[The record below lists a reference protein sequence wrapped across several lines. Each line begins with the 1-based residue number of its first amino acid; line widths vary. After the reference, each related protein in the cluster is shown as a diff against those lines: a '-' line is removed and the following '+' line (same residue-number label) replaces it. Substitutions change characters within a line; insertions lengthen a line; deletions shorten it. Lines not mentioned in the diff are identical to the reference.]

1 MLLAFVALVALVLA
15 GCGSSSDQ
23 GTPAVRA
30 DGRTP
35 VIVDTDVSTDDI
47 IALLYLARRDDVDLR
62 AVTVSGTGLATC
74 PAGARNTLALLA
86 AAGRLDIPV
95 ACGRP
100 DPVAGFNA
108 FPPAWRD
115 RADQLFGLEL
125 PAAGRAADSGG
136 AVALMRRALD
146 ASGPTVTVLS
156 LAPMTNTAQLLSEHP
171 DVRSRI
177 ARVVAMGGAVHVP
190 GNVGPGHERSEY
202 NLWVDPTAAS
212 QVLASG
218 VPVTLVGLDATNQVP
233 VTNAFAG
240 ALKAHRRGSRAA
252 RLGWRLFT
260 RTGMFAGGQYF
271 WDGLAAAALT
281 TPDTVTVRPRRVR
294 VITASGPDQGRTAP
308 DPDGTNVQVAVD
320 ANRPAFENDL
330 LRTLTGR
337 PTVRVPQPRGP
348 ALTYDGSTC
357 RLPYVRSGPAGPVS
371 VETVATGP
379 HGFEFLVGELHE
391 GRTLADLRAAI
402 ARGRPA

>member
-1 MLLAFVALVALVLA
+1 MTRPAVTAAVLLAFVALVALVLA

-100 DPVAGFNA
+100 DPVAGFKA

-115 RADQLFGLEL
+115 RADQLSGLEL

-146 ASGPTVTVLS
+146 ASGLPTVTVLS

-202 NLWVDPTAAS
+202 YLWVDADRRLAGPDQRRSGHARRPGRHQPGAGHQHVRRRPESPPPRQPGRATGVAA
-212 QVLASG
+212 VH
-218 VPVTLVGLDATNQVP
+218 
-233 VTNAFAG
+233 
-240 ALKAHRRGSRAA
+240 AHRHVRGRPVL
-252 RLGWRLFT
+252 LGRPG
-260 RTGMFAGGQYF
+260 RRP
-271 WDGLAAAALT
+271 LT
-281 TPDTVTVRPRRVR
+281 TPDTVTVRPRRVT
-294 VITASGPDQGRTAP
+294 VITAPGPTRAAPPPTRTA
-308 DPDGTNVQVAVD
+308 
-320 ANRPAFENDL
+320 R
-330 LRTLTGR
+330 
-337 PTVRVPQPRGP
+337 
-348 ALTYDGSTC
+348 TC
-357 RLPYVRSGPAGPVS
+357 RWRWTRTARRS
-371 VETVATGP
+371 
-379 HGFEFLVGELHE
+379 
-391 GRTLADLRAAI
+391 RTI
-402 ARGRPA
+402 C